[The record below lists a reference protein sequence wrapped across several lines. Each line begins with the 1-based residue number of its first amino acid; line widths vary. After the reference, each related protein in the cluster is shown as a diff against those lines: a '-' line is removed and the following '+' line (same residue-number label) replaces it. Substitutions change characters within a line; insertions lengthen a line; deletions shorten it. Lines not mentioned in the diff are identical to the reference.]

1 MNNLLNE
8 EWLNAL
14 PRQVEENMRRQNA
27 EVISVICRRIK
38 YFGDLRP
45 TEIKMLSNSIAFAGA
60 DLKQI
65 ERIIKKYTDLN
76 TAEIKKLFEAAAK
89 ENDVFA
95 EQYYKHRGLMPL
107 STENNSYLKSLLY
120 AAEKSTLGT
129 FQNLSDTY
137 GFKFQGERAMT
148 LRRTYTRVIDKA
160 IYEIST
166 GVTDY
171 NTAMRKSV
179 KQLADSGIR
188 TVEWESGVTRRT
200 DTAARMNILDGVR
213 RLNQE
218 MLIFHGEQ
226 YGSDG
231 VELSAHAISAPDHM
245 FVQGHQFANEEFNK
259 MQEGQSCTD
268 VNGREYEGF
277 ERPISNCNCRHI
289 AFPIIVGISQ
299 PAYTDEQLEK
309 MAQNS
314 REQYDNT
321 QKMRA
326 METKLRQLKNQH
338 VALSSSGDILEAR
351 RVQRQINEKTKEYKA
366 FCQKTGLIS
375 RYERTKVSDY
385 KNVSTKV
392 LTTNKTSDNIK
403 MYRKGNTHRRISDY
417 NTSIIDKP
425 TYHKITNPIVK
436 QGADIRIAKNEWLEH
451 LKENNATAVTIADVI
466 YFREDA
472 TVSDVLEETHH
483 FLQNKKGL
491 NNQYNDK
498 QRTILNEIDAK
509 EYLLSV
515 TEKYHIPDNEVKLT
529 KNQLENYK
537 KQMQEMKERN
547 EWDD

>member
-27 EVISVICRRIK
+27 EIISVICRRIK

-76 TAEIKKLFEAAAK
+76 AAEIKKLFEAAAK

-107 STENNSYLKSLLY
+107 STENNSYLKALLY

-129 FQNLSDTY
+129 FKNLSDTY
-137 GFKFQGERAMT
+137 GFKFRREKAMT

-188 TVEWESGVTRRT
+188 TVDWASGVTRRT

-226 YGSDG
+226 YGADG
-231 VELSAHAISAPDHM
+231 VELSAHAISAPDHLP
-245 FVQGHQFANEEFNK
+245 VQGRQFANEEFNK

-277 ERPISNCNCRHI
+277 PRPIGEWNCKHF
-289 AFPIIVGISQ
+289 AFPIVIGVSE
-299 PAYTDEQLEK
+299 PAYTDDELSAMQKSSKEKYPATQEMRRLESEIRRLKDEQKAYTAAGNGLDAVRK
-309 MAQNS
+309 Q
-314 REQYDNT
+314 RE
-321 QKMRA
+321 
-326 METKLRQLKNQH
+326 
-338 VALSSSGDILEAR
+338 
-351 RVQRQINEKTKEYKA
+351 INKKQKEYTALCSKH
-366 FCQKTGLIS
+366 GLAPKP
-375 RYERTKVSDY
+375 ERTKVEGY
-385 KNVSTKV
+385 KRIPVSGLQNLENCDILKRKINKGDISLKINPEMQNRHILGTKEYV
-392 LTTNKTSDNIK
+392 RGRSYITISTEELQDIINYNYATGKVTVSKNGQIKETIYVNKTVGIDKDLDGAEFKTNGLKIHYSK
-403 MYRKGNTHRRISDY
+403 SRTHAVPYRKKD
-417 NTSIIDKP
+417 ID
-425 TYHKITNPIVK
+425 V
-436 QGADIRIAKNEWLEH
+436 
-451 LKENNATAVTIADVI
+451 
-466 YFREDA
+466 
-472 TVSDVLEETHH
+472 
-483 FLQNKKGL
+483 
-491 NNQYNDK
+491 
-498 QRTILNEIDAK
+498 
-509 EYLLSV
+509 
-515 TEKYHIPDNEVKLT
+515 
-529 KNQLENYK
+529 
-537 KQMQEMKERN
+537 
-547 EWDD
+547 